1 MIIEKYK
8 ESNFILPCVVD
19 AINYEKQLVLDIIQ
33 HKDQLF
39 KKGQE
44 LTYQNVSVKIEKKL
58 KDYPVQTDA
67 LMTDRKDFRK
77 VRYYCVKINSNE

>member
-1 MIIEKYK
+1 M
-8 ESNFILPCVVD
+8 
-19 AINYEKQLVLDIIQ
+19 
-33 HKDQLF
+33 F

-44 LTYQNVSVKIEKKL
+44 LTYQDVNVKIEKKL

-77 VRYYCVKINSNE
+77 VRYYCIKTNQ